1 MEVVLGFGSLR
12 CRALVPVFDLTANVE
27 TVAKSG

>member
-12 CRALVPVFDLTANVE
+12 CSDAVPVFDLTANAVA
-27 TVAKSG
+27 VAKSR